1 VLKKSVWVRRGITLI
16 ELVIGL
22 LMASVMT
29 VTLAV
34 VLMDSQRGW
43 NYTYN
48 TSKEDIAID
57 DHIAKLTFDSVIRK
71 SSIGHVTVGSL
82 GQWVEINHYAA
93 PDSTELD
100 RYCRLYKSDE
110 SLIIEH
116 GQPDPRTVLQTSTVC
131 GNVADCSFNQT
142 GRSVQMV
149 LTLLEG
155 STQKTIVSSAYVHN
169 E

>member
-1 VLKKSVWVRRGITLI
+1 MSKKTVWVRKGFTLI

-22 LMASVMT
+22 LMASVLT

-43 NYTYN
+43 NYTYGI
-48 TSKEDIAID
+48 SKKDIAID

-71 SSIGHVTVGSL
+71 GSAGHVTVGSL
-82 GQWVEINHYAA
+82 GQWVETCYYAA
-93 PDSTELD
+93 PASTELD
-100 RYCRLYKSDE
+100 RYCRLYRSDE

-116 GQPDPRTVLQTSTVC
+116 GQLDPKEASQSSTVC
-131 GNVADCSFNQT
+131 GNVADCLFTRT

-149 LTLLEG
+149 LTLVEE